1 MIDLNVVEAVPVR
14 YDLEEIVRRLRAT
27 AHVWVPE
34 LFPHGRR
41 QGDEWRL
48 ANIPGA
54 PPRHSGSC
62 VIMLR
67 GEHAGDWHDFDGG
80 DGGGPLSTLAHGTGL
95 ADRALFAHAAGMTGW
110 TGEAPAR
117 QEPAQPP
124 RAERDPQREI
134 EHILS
139 GAVPIVATAA
149 EAYLRGRGLPVPPES
164 DLLFHPDLTHW
175 ETRRGF
181 EAMLGVVRDRA
192 GSIVALHRTYLEIDA
207 ADPTRAT
214 KAGVSKPRMLLGK
227 PAGGAVRLTP
237 LGTAGALG
245 ICEGIETGLAVMAAC
260 EGLPVWAALS
270 TAGIEQV
277 QLPPEAQRIVILA
290 DHDVSGAGLRAAEAA
305 AAKLRLEGRE
315 VAIALPPDQGD
326 DFNDMLRRHG
336 PDAITALVD
345 AAMRSG
351 GNAPRQPPQPA
362 ASGRHVPMGFVEP
375 SGQLPTMRA
384 DDGDLKRATRMAWD
398 LLCASNAS
406 PWLFL
411 VGGHPNWVVPDD
423 DGRPVPVAMRDERL
437 RYMLARIA
445 RWCRINAKGEAIPM
459 PPPTDVVK
467 NLLATPDPAL
477 PVLSGIVTAPAFGRS
492 GVLLTTAGYHPDA
505 RLLYHPMPGFV
516 LGSVAERP
524 TAEAIAAARSLLLD
538 DLLGDFPFVGT
549 AERAH
554 ALALLLLGFVRAM
567 IDGPTPL
574 HLIEKPTPGTGAT
587 LMVDAIATVLTGA
600 GAPVMTEGRDED
612 EWRKRLTAKLRQLP
626 PLLLIDNLR
635 QELDSSALAAA
646 LTAPIWEDR
655 VLGGSNMVR
664 LPIRCVW
671 VATGNNPSFSN
682 EIARRLVR
690 IRLDARVEQPWR
702 RDGFRHPSL
711 IGWVQANRGAL
722 VAACLTLCQAWIAA
736 GRPRGTRSIGSFEAW
751 SQVIGGILE
760 VAGVDGFL
768 ANLDEVMEAADSEG
782 AVWRSLVT
790 AWWDRFGTTEVG
802 ISDLYGLAV
811 QVEPPL
817 PLGAG
822 NDRSQRI
829 RLGIALGRIRDR
841 IYRLAHR
848 SVQVQAAGTYQGASR
863 WRLAVAD
870 DPTSRIAE
878 RDASRAVNVGGSLV
892 NVGECSA
899 ANIHGPKPLENLD
912 FSEARE
918 CRECSPRPIRVCARA
933 RAREKDTEKH
943 SRHSQH
949 SPSPGNPP
957 GSAGECSTEDIHEQP
972 PTFTS
977 KLIEPHWLDGVP

>member
-1 MIDLNVVEAVPVR
+1 VIDLNVVEAGPVR

-48 ANIPGA
+48 ANIQGA
-54 PPRHSGSC
+54 PPRRSGSC

-95 ADRALFAHAAGMTGW
+95 SDRALFAHAAGMTGW
-110 TGEAPAR
+110 TCEAPAR
-117 QEPAQPP
+117 REPAQPP

-139 GAVPIVATAA
+139 GAVPIVGTAA
-149 EAYLRGRGLPVPPES
+149 EAYLRGRGLSAPPDP

-175 ETRRGF
+175 ETRRGV

-192 GSIVALHRTYLEIDA
+192 GSIVALHRTYLEVDA
-207 ADPTRAT
+207 ADPTRVT
-214 KAGVSKPRMLLGK
+214 KARVSKPRMLLGR
-227 PAGGAVRLTP
+227 PAGGAVRLAP
-237 LGTAGALG
+237 LTSAGVLG

-277 QLPPEAQRIVILA
+277 QLPPETRRVVILA
-290 DHDVSGAGLRAAEAA
+290 DNDVSGAGLRAAEAA

-315 VAIALPPDQGD
+315 VAIALPPDHGD

-336 PDAITALVD
+336 PDAIAALVD
-345 AAMRSG
+345 ASMRSG
-351 GNAPRQPPQPA
+351 SGAPRQPPQPA
-362 ASGRHVPMGFVEP
+362 AIGRHVPMGFVEP
-375 SGQLPTMRA
+375 SGQMPMMRA

-398 LLCASNAS
+398 LLYTSNVS

-423 DGRPVPVAMRDERL
+423 DGRPVPVAVRDERL

-445 RWCRINAKGEAIPM
+445 RWCRINPKGEAIPV
-459 PPPTDVVK
+459 PPPADVVK
-467 NLLATPDPAL
+467 NLLATPNPAL

-524 TAEAIAAARSLLLD
+524 TADAIAAARSLLLD

-768 ANLDEVMEAADSEG
+768 ANLDEVMQASDKEG
-782 AVWRSLVT
+782 SAWSGFVQT
-790 AWWDRFGTTEVG
+790 WWDRFGSADVSV
-802 ISDLYGLAV
+802 SDLVGFA
-811 QVEPPL
+811 QAAEPAL
-817 PLGAG
+817 PISTKADHGMRVALGMALRKLRDRAFRVGERLVHLRSAG
-822 NDRSQRI
+822 MVHNSQRW
-829 RLGIALGRIRDR
+829 RLEPSADPREGGL
-841 IYRLAHR
+841 
-848 SVQVQAAGTYQGASR
+848 GASR
-863 WRLAVAD
+863 GDFAEKS
-870 DPTSRIAE
+870 PTAE
-878 RDASRAVNVGGSLV
+878 AQGNPRVGGTWRTW
-892 NVGECSA
+892 GT
-899 ANIHGPKPLENLD
+899 
-912 FSEARE
+912 FSDPYA
-918 CRECSPRPIRVCARA
+918 CARA
-933 RAREKDTEKH
+933 CAREIGTEKDPQVPQVPQISGNAWVCGGGTSGGLH
-943 SRHSQH
+943 SGPPKDSQ
-949 SPSPGNPP
+949 
-957 GSAGECSTEDIHEQP
+957 Q
-972 PTFTS
+972 
-977 KLIEPHWLDGVP
+977 PHWLDGVP